1 MPAKDR
7 YHDVVKHALTKAGWV
22 IDTEQLAII
31 IENRRLWIDLRASKS
46 DQQMII
52 LVEVKG
58 FENMASPVEYL
69 ADTAGQHELYRSVLD
84 YLIVDLPL
92 YLAVPESAYNGIL
105 AEAVGQLLLGRIGA
119 RLIVFDPE
127 REEVVQWID

>member
-7 YHDVVKHALTKAGWV
+7 YHEIVKRALTKAGWLV
-22 IDTEQLAII
+22 DAEQLAMI
-31 IENRRLWIDLRASKS
+31 IEDRRLWIDLRATKS
-46 DQQMII
+46 DQHLVV

-69 ADTAGQHELYRSVLD
+69 ANTAGQYALYRSVLD
-84 YLIVDLPL
+84 YLALDLPL
-92 YLAVPESAYNGIL
+92 YLAVPEAAYNGIL
-105 AEAVGQLLLGRIGA
+105 AEAVGQQLLRRVEA
-119 RLIVFDPE
+119 RLIVFDPD